1 MKPIFLSLLL
11 LHGIVFGQKMK
22 KSDRAILESLKANIG
37 YLADDKL
44 EGRRAGTPG
53 EGLAMNY
60 IADQFTKAGL
70 QPRGDNNGF
79 VQAFNIDD
87 GRAIKPSS
95 IFQVDGRDLK
105 PGTDFFPLGY
115 SPDSRLIEAAAS
127 TSLAEKNT
135 PWFKDL
141 GDALVNNK
149 DNPHFDLSDFI
160 HTSIKNAAT
169 KGASA
174 LILYNSSELPDYIK
188 YDGKDKSEKSQIPV
202 IYVTR
207 KAWDQNIKDLSASY
221 DFKIRIETT
230 PVSRTG
236 HNVVGYIDNGAALT
250 VVFGAHFDH
259 LGYGEDGNSMIMPV
273 APLHSSRSPS

>member
-22 KSDRAILESLKANIG
+22 KSDRAILESLKANID

-95 IFQVDGRDLK
+95 IFSRWAIAPTRD
-105 PGTDFFPLGY
+105 
-115 SPDSRLIEAAAS
+115 
-127 TSLAEKNT
+127 
-135 PWFKDL
+135 
-141 GDALVNNK
+141 
-149 DNPHFDLSDFI
+149 
-160 HTSIKNAAT
+160 
-169 KGASA
+169 
-174 LILYNSSELPDYIK
+174 
-188 YDGKDKSEKSQIPV
+188 
-202 IYVTR
+202 
-207 KAWDQNIKDLSASY
+207 
-221 DFKIRIETT
+221 
-230 PVSRTG
+230 
-236 HNVVGYIDNGAALT
+236 
-250 VVFGAHFDH
+250 
-259 LGYGEDGNSMIMPV
+259 
-273 APLHSSRSPS
+273 